1 MNIFQKIGN
10 FFKSMFD
17 AAIAACKALIDA
29 ALPTVS
35 QIIIGQLKD
44 FAIKAVQEVQGLDME
59 NDAKR
64 KAAFDKIAGY
74 AKDNAIDAKDSLVN
88 FVIELALQ
96 AVKNGNI

>member
-1 MNIFQKIGN
+1 MFKRIGD
-10 FFKSMFD
+10 FFKGLFD
-17 AAIAACKALIDA
+17 KAIAACKVLIDL

-44 FAIKAVQEVQGLDME
+44 FAIKAVKEAQGLDID
-59 NDAKR
+59 NDQKR
-64 KAAFDKIAGY
+64 KAAFEKLSGY
-74 AKDNAIDAKDSLVN
+74 AKENAIEAKDSLIN